1 VCASARQSVPVSPG
15 LPLRV
20 GLSHEIHRSEGRG
33 PDMDARIAA
42 FMNKTAKIG

>member
-1 VCASARQSVPVSPG
+1 MSG